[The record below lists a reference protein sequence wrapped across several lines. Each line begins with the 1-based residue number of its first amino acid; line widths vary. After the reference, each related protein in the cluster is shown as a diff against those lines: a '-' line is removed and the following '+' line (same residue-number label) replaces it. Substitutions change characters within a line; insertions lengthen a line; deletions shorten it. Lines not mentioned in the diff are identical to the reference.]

1 MVYPER
7 IVRCSCLPFR
17 SGICPPGEDQNPNT
31 AREIYA
37 RSMEDFPDQIAWWLG
52 NRAEGETG
60 GFRNKSHVSKATFLE
75 TIASNLPQKTLAR
88 KG

>member
-1 MVYPER
+1 
-7 IVRCSCLPFR
+7 
-17 SGICPPGEDQNPNT
+17 
-31 AREIYA
+31 
-37 RSMEDFPDQIAWWLG
+37 MEDFPDQIAWWLG
-52 NRAEGETG
+52 NSAEGETG